1 MPLGGS
7 IGTREMSLKI
17 GNTLRIRSRQ
27 VSGKAYFP
35 AFLSVL
41 GNLGRLDG
49 RRMGGKKAGSANL
62 NLNLVPSFASAPAT
76 ASLIGAFNP
85 IKGESINRPLGLP
98 SRSKCACNGTNV
110 QT

>member
-41 GNLGRLDG
+41 GNLGRLDERRLG
-49 RRMGGKKAGSANL
+49 RKKAGSANL
-62 NLNLVPSFASAPAT
+62 NLNLVPSFSSA
-76 ASLIGAFNP
+76 LR
-85 IKGESINRPLGLP
+85 RP
-98 SRSKCACNGTNV
+98 
-110 QT
+110 